1 MITTLIGIQTVAVI
15 TATSYVI
22 KNFRP
27 RFAKMKVHSKSN
39 GYKHYK
45 TF

>member
-15 TATSYVI
+15 TATSYII
-22 KNFRP
+22 KHIRP
-27 RFAKMKVHSKSN
+27 KFSKIKVYSKSN
-39 GYKHYK
+39 GHKHFK

>member
-1 MITTLIGIQTVAVI
+1 MITTLIGIQTVAII

-22 KNFRP
+22 KHIRP
-27 RFAKMKVHSKSN
+27 KFAKVKLYSKSN
-39 GYKHYK
+39 GYKHFK